1 MALPTALQVE
11 RLMNLI
17 RNFQWEKVK
26 EETIGNELHVTVK
39 IRLEEKPKAEP
50 T

>member
-1 MALPTALQVE
+1 MALPVKLQVE

-17 RNFQWEKVK
+17 RNFGWEKIK
-26 EETIGNELHVTVK
+26 EEVVNDELHITLKLKIEVK
-39 IRLEEKPKAEP
+39 QTPIP

>member
-1 MALPTALQVE
+1 MALPVKLQVE

-17 RNFQWEKVK
+17 RNFGWEKIK
-26 EETIGNELHVTVK
+26 EEVVNDELHITLKLK
-39 IRLEEKPKAEP
+39 IEDKQTPIP

>member
-1 MALPTALQVE
+1 MLPITLQVE

-17 RNFQWEKVK
+17 RNFGWEKVK
-26 EETIGNELHVTVK
+26 EEMIGNEMHVTVK
-39 IRLEEKPKAEP
+39 IKVEEKQTPIP